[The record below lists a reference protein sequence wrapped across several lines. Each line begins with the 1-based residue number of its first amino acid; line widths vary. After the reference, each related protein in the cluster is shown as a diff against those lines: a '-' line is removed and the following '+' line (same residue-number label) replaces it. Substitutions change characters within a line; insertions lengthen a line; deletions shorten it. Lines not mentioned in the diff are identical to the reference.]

1 MNSPQY
7 ANKAYNYVKEGLQDY
22 AERGGFEKLGQYVNQ
37 RAGFTVVPQPAY
49 VVPPGSGGANSPISP
64 NFIAT
69 SSGDIGIVDGLG
81 PRKLLAL
88 ERELKVAEMTGGRS
102 AVQAR
107 YKDGKL
113 TLEDTP
119 IKNSK
124 GVSGIDVIGKNGEL
138 IQVGGPGKNANPD
151 VLEKTQNAMY
161 VLKEEAR
168 INNTVAKVYL
178 EYGNSDRFKELVREA
193 QKILGKDNVV
203 VFRKKGQ

>member
-1 MNSPQY
+1 P
-7 ANKAYNYVKEGLQDY
+7 
-22 AERGGFEKLGQYVNQ
+22 
-37 RAGFTVVPQPAY
+37 
-49 VVPPGSGGANSPISP
+49 PISP

-69 SSGDIGIVDGLG
+69 SGGDVGVVDGLG

-88 ERELKVAEMTGGRS
+88 ERELKVAEMIGGRS

-113 TLEDTP
+113 ILEDTP
-119 IKNSK
+119 IKNSE

-138 IQVGGPGKNANPD
+138 IQVGGPGKNANSD
-151 VLEKTQNAMY
+151 VLEKTKNAMR

-178 EYGNSDRFKELVREA
+178 EYGNSDRFQELVREA
-193 QKILGKDNVV
+193 QKILGKDNVI
-203 VFRKKGQ
+203 VFKK